1 MEAIF
6 ILSILLFISIS
17 FFIFQVPGLVNYYN
31 QSELLNAGFRLI
43 FNYPYNHATSTND
56 ILNIRNQC
64 SDDSIICVGGMEP
77 PSVTTEILR
86 VLACAN
92 CLNVTTQ
99 TNLNQP
105 NLVGEAYWYFTPNY
119 SFGFAP
125 TSKIDQFN
133 ADIFEKTSNLRV
145 SWHLDARGGYRLG
158 NIMSLN
164 TNTNHYKKVFLK

>member
-1 MEAIF
+1 
-6 ILSILLFISIS
+6 
-17 FFIFQVPGLVNYYN
+17 VPGLVNYYN
-31 QSELLNAGFRLI
+31 QSELLNAGFRM
-43 FNYPYNHATSTND
+43 FYNNPYNQPTTMYD
-56 ILNIRNQC
+56 ILNLRNLC
-64 SDDSIICVGGMEP
+64 VKESIICVGGMEP
-77 PSVTTEILR
+77 SAVTTGILR

-92 CLNVTTQ
+92 CLSVTTQ